1 MENPNRLDA
10 QYIRWNEENATN
22 VQRLIAYNNR
32 RVLIGLRPLACPQA
46 LITARW
52 GGFHHRDEVKLFV
65 R

>member
-1 MENPNRLDA
+1 MKDSIELDS
-10 QYIRWNEENATN
+10 QYIRWNAENAAN
-22 VQRLIAYNNR
+22 VQRLIAYNNK